1 MSMMACS
8 SQENISNGNL
18 ASQKKEEM
26 VQVSL
31 SFSKEQHLPK
41 RVGKDLEDS
50 WKFGTAFTMKII
62 NLMINS
68 HIKLHPFPPSQRTY
82 T

>member
-1 MSMMACS
+1 MNMMAYS

-18 ASQKKEEM
+18 SSQKKEEM

-31 SFSKEQHLPK
+31 SFSKEQHLPN

-50 WKFGTAFTMKII
+50 CKFATALTMKIV
-62 NLMINS
+62 NLTINS
-68 HIKLHPFPPSQRTY
+68 HTKCTHSHPSQRTY